1 MKKSLKFT
9 AAAAMIGLMAFAAAG
24 CGGGDK
30 KAATAWAN
38 AWLNSTRK

>member
-1 MKKSLKFT
+1 MFKVT

-30 KAATAWAN
+30 KEVAKKRG
-38 AWLNSTRK
+38 SEDGRYQFRR